1 MSELDQYD
9 FDLPRE
15 LIAQHPLANR
25 SDSRLMLVN
34 RQTGEIEHSH
44 VRDLYRWL
52 LPGDAIVFNNSRV
65 VPAKLVGYRR
75 ETQGRWQGLYLRHDP
90 ATGVWELLTKT
101 RGTLRTGEL
110 LVIQDRAGRDAME
123 MQCLGRTEDG
133 NLLVKPLVNSSGRGE
148 GASEQ
153 PPDPYQLL
161 ESIGRIPLPPYIRDG
176 QMVDADVED
185 YQTVY
190 ASQAGSVAA
199 PTAGLHF
206 TPSLL
211 KALERREVQQAM
223 VTLHVGIGT
232 FRPITASRLAD
243 HKMHSEWA
251 SIGQAACDTINQCRS
266 TGGRCVA
273 VGTTS
278 VRVLESAVR
287 AQAATPLLAPDGS
300 STSRVKLTPWTGD
313 TDLFI
318 TPGFEFKAVD
328 ALMTNFHLPKSSLMV
343 LVSSLAGHE
352 LIRRAYR
359 EAVQERYRF
368 FSYGDAMLI
377 Y

>member
-1 MSELDQYD
+1 MSELDRYD
-9 FDLPRE
+9 FDLPRD
-15 LIAQHPLANR
+15 LIAQHPLPTR

-34 RQTGEIEHSH
+34 RKTGDIDHSH

-75 ETQGRWQGLYLRHDP
+75 ETRGRWQGLYLRHDSS
-90 ATGVWELLTKT
+90 TGIWELLTKT
-101 RGTLRTGEL
+101 RGTLRSGEL
-110 LVIQDRAGRDAME
+110 LVIQDRTGRDALE
-123 MQCLGRTEDG
+123 MQCIGRTEDG
-133 NLLVKPLVNSSGRGE
+133 NLLVKPLPGDHW
-148 GASEQ
+148 
-153 PPDPYQLL
+153 PKLPDEPTKLL
-161 ESIGRIPLPPYIRDG
+161 EAIGRIPLPPYIRDG

-211 KALERREVQQAM
+211 QAIERREVSQAH

-232 FRPITASRLAD
+232 FRPITAERLAD

-251 SIGQAACDTINQCRS
+251 SIDQASCDTINHSRS

-287 AQAATPLLAPDGS
+287 Q
-300 STSRVKLTPWTGD
+300 TSGKLEPWSGD

-318 TPGFEFKAVD
+318 TPGFEFKVVD
-328 ALMTNFHLPKSSLMV
+328 ALMTNFHLPKSSLLV
-343 LVSSLAGHE
+343 LVSALAGFD
-352 LIRRAYR
+352 LIQRAYQEAIR
-359 EAVQERYRF
+359 EQYRF

-377 Y
+377 YG